1 MAPSLEIRIN
11 SVHDAKAVVTDL
23 INIHKRITELG
34 AASVELKI
42 SEECVKE
49 ANKILYGVF
58 RVKVFTK
65 VITTPENSILYV
77 PPPLVL
83 HEELV

>member
-11 SVHDAKAVVTDL
+11 SVHDARAVVTDM
-23 INIHKRITELG
+23 INIHKRIHELG
-34 AASVELKI
+34 ATSVELKI
-42 SEECVKE
+42 AEECVKE
-49 ANKILYGVF
+49 ANRILYGVF

-65 VITTPENSILYV
+65 VIATPENSILYV

-83 HEELV
+83 REELV